1 LKKTLKNLTNKGN
14 KGNLADGNQR
24 RRCSA

>member
-14 KGNLADGNQR
+14 LANGNQR
-24 RRCSA
+24 QRCSA